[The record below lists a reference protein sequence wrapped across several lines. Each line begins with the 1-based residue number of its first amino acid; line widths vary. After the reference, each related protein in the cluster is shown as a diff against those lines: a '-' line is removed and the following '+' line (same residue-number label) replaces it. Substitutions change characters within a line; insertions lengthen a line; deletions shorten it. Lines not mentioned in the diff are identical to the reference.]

1 MGATERGLR
10 KRLVLENTRPYGLV
24 CLFWCACG
32 LAGARMVVR
41 SPGTNSCAR
50 SATSEDYRFANGELT
65 NPATWTWQPGKYYG
79 TTYHSI
85 HF

>member
-41 SPGTNSCAR
+41 SPGTNFRNEWFDGVDMCCLPLPVR
-50 SATSEDYRFANGELT
+50 SPS
-65 NPATWTWQPGKYYG
+65 
-79 TTYHSI
+79 
-85 HF
+85 